1 MNFSLSVEA
10 SLNYRKNT
18 AEDAAR
24 IQQGTYMNSCLGDGI
39 MVYKYIDIVGTSN
52 TVITDAINNAIE
64 EASKTVKNIK
74 WGELGRVTFR
84 VEEGKKIEYQAEVR
98 IGFEVIRNNEN

>member
-1 MNFSLSVEA
+1 
-10 SLNYRKNT
+10 
-18 AEDAAR
+18 
-24 IQQGTYMNSCLGDGI
+24 MNSCLGDGI

-84 VEEGKKIEYQAEVR
+84 VEGKKIEYQAEVR
-98 IGFEVIRNNEN
+98 IAFEVIPNNED

>member
-1 MNFSLSVEA
+1 MFGRWHYGLQIH
-10 SLNYRKNT
+10 RH
-18 AEDAAR
+18 R
-24 IQQGTYMNSCLGDGI
+24 
-39 MVYKYIDIVGTSN
+39 TSN
-52 TVITDAINNAIE
+52 TVITDAINNAFE

-98 IGFEVIRNNEN
+98 IGFEVIRDNEDRDT

>member
-1 MNFSLSVEA
+1 MNKYIA
-10 SLNYRKNT
+10 
-18 AEDAAR
+18 
-24 IQQGTYMNSCLGDGI
+24 DGV

-84 VEEGKKIEYQAEVR
+84 VEGKKVEYQAEVR
-98 IGFEVIRNNEN
+98 VGFEVKRDKYPK

>member
-1 MNFSLSVEA
+1 MN
-10 SLNYRKNT
+10 K
-18 AEDAAR
+18 
-24 IQQGTYMNSCLGDGI
+24 CLGDGI

-52 TVITDAINNAIE
+52 TDITDAVNNAFE

-84 VEEGKKIEYQAEVR
+84 VGEGKKIEYQAEVR
-98 IGFEVIRNNEN
+98 IAFEVIIK

>member
-1 MNFSLSVEA
+1 
-10 SLNYRKNT
+10 
-18 AEDAAR
+18 
-24 IQQGTYMNSCLGDGI
+24 

-52 TVITDAINNAIE
+52 TDMSAAVDNAIE

-98 IGFEVIRNNEN
+98 IGFEVIRGNNIED

>member
-10 SLNYRKNT
+10 SLMMNKT
-18 AEDAAR
+18 
-24 IQQGTYMNSCLGDGI
+24 QQEYSRSTYMNSCLGDGI

-98 IGFEVIRNNEN
+98 IAFEVIRNTED

>member
-10 SLNYRKNT
+10 SLMMNKT
-18 AEDAAR
+18 
-24 IQQGTYMNSCLGDGI
+24 QQEYSRSTYMNSCLGDGI

-98 IGFEVIRNNEN
+98 IAFEVIRNNEN

>member
-1 MNFSLSVEA
+1 MN
-10 SLNYRKNT
+10 R
-18 AEDAAR
+18 R
-24 IQQGTYMNSCLGDGI
+24 LGDGI

-52 TVITDAINNAIE
+52 TVITDAINNAFE

-84 VEEGKKIEYQAEVR
+84 VEGKKIEYQAEVR

>member
-1 MNFSLSVEA
+1 MN
-10 SLNYRKNT
+10 
-18 AEDAAR
+18 
-24 IQQGTYMNSCLGDGI
+24 
-39 MVYKYIDIVGTSN
+39 KYIADGVMVCKYVDIVGTSN

-84 VEEGKKIEYQAEVR
+84 VEEGKKVEYQAEVR
-98 IGFEVIRNNEN
+98 ISFEVKRDKYPK